1 MLVNN
6 CREAVAG
13 QLQQVLANLY
23 SRLGEIGHY
32 MFLYCVSGRGG
43 DTVCLAAMLNKD
55 FSESKTPFW
64 QLHNRQGQTIY
75 LGSNQLAFLACLF
88 LINEMFI
95 LCHLK
100 FRDSNCALDSKTD
113 LNVLNDFFIFAI
125 VLQVSLPKPNLVPRK

>member
-43 DTVCLAAMLNKD
+43 ETVCLAAMLNKD
-55 FSESKTPFW
+55 FFREVK
-64 QLHNRQGQTIY
+64 LHS
-75 LGSNQLAFLACLF
+75 GSFIIGRDRLFTLAA
-88 LINEMFI
+88 IN
-95 LCHLK
+95 LL
-100 FRDSNCALDSKTD
+100 S
-113 LNVLNDFFIFAI
+113 
-125 VLQVSLPKPNLVPRK
+125 